1 MIYWFMKIIAQS
13 LTTIIIIYEL
23 LSRYFKYAF
32 YIYNISFFIYD
43 LICLLMSIWQKEN
56 MRTKTLLIIAIVI
69 TIISI
74 CFMGCTPEPVSI
86 ESIILSKDIGSDS
99 VPIDP
104 ATEFKSGTSIIYISV
119 KVNNMTPND
128 KLTVIWNYLETG
140 DEISTTDFI
149 TEETGSGYVGFNIIK
164 MDQGFPTGN
173 YNVLVYLNDEL
184 YETLEFSVN

>member
-1 MIYWFMKIIAQS
+1 MKIISQS

-43 LICLLMSIWQKEN
+43 LICLLMSIWQKEK
-56 MRTKTLLIIAIVI
+56 MRTKTLLIIATVI

-86 ESIILSKDIGSDS
+86 ESIILSKDIGPDS
-99 VPIDP
+99 VPVDP

-119 KVNNMTPND
+119 KVNNMTPED
-128 KLTVIWNYLETG
+128 KLTVEWNYLETG

-149 TEETGSGYVGFNIIK
+149 TEEAGSGYVGFNIIK